1 MSDPA
6 ALFAAIESH
15 DLDRLGELLAGGSDP
30 SALKS
35 TPPGWAALHEAIE
48 QLEAGGPIEALVLLM
63 RYGARVDSD
72 GGDTPLLM
80 ALYREQPQAVQ
91 LLLAGGA
98 DPNVR
103 GPEGDSPLR
112 VCAERGD
119 VAMAETLLRCGARAT
134 IDDSGGPAGASA
146 LGIAARRL
154 DLPMITLLLRW
165 GADPSARDADYQ
177 IARERLPPRTPEN
190 AAARDA
196 AERMLGMLRMLGA
209 TNSSV

>member
-1 MSDPA
+1 MSDPT

-15 DLDRLGELLAGGSDP
+15 DLGRLGELLAGGCDP
-30 SALKS
+30 GALKL
-35 TPPGWAALHEAIE
+35 TPPGWSALHEAIE
-48 QLEAGGPIEALVLLM
+48 QLEDGGPLEALVLLL
-63 RYGARVDSD
+63 RAGAHADSN

-80 ALYREQPQAVQ
+80 ALYRSQPQAVY

-119 VAMAETLLRCGARAT
+119 TQMAETLLRCGARAT
-134 IDDSGGPAGASA
+134 LDEPGGPAGASA
-146 LGIAARRL
+146 LGIAAMRL
-154 DLPMITLLLRW
+154 DLPMLTLLLRW
-165 GADPSARDADYQ
+165 GADPNARDTDRQ
-177 IARERLPPRTPEN
+177 LARDRLAPRTSEN

-196 AERMLGMLRMLGA
+196 AERLLGA
-209 TNSSV
+209 ANR